1 MYYSAQVSHVWMSSS
16 GKPPCWWHLVQALKI
31 KKTTH
36 KTLAEKFEAEN
47 SKLVP
52 LSINFIGMR
61 SAYYVICP

>member
-1 MYYSAQVSHVWMSSS
+1 MSSS
-16 GKPPCWWHLVQALKI
+16 GKPPCWWHLVQAL

-52 LSINFIGMR
+52 LSVKCIYRYIELHDQPVP
-61 SAYYVICP
+61 AAD